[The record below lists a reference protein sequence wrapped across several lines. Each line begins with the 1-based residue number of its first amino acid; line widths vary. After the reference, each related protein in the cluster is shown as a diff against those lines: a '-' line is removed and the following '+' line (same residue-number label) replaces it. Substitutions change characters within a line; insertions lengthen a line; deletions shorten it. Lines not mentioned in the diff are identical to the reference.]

1 MRALVV
7 YESMYGNTKRIAEA
21 IAEGIAG
28 HMKVETIEVALAPMV
43 IEADVALLVVGGPT
57 HVHGMTTPFT
67 RGQAIKQAQTPV
79 VSEGIGLREWLD
91 EARPIGTAAVACAF
105 DTRIKGAAILTG
117 SAAGG
122 FAKKL
127 RASGFRVLTPA
138 ESFFIATKAPQDDAL
153 LEGELEHA
161 RAWGSEIA
169 TTVAESVAVPV
180 A

>member
-21 IAEGIAG
+21 IADGISP
-28 HMKVETIEVALAPMV
+28 HMKVETIEVAVAPMV

-57 HVHGMTTPFT
+57 HVHGMTTTFT
-67 RGQAIKQAQTPV
+67 RGQAIKQAQAPV

-91 EARPIGTAAVACAF
+91 EARPIGTSVVACAF

-122 FAKKL
+122 FGKKL
-127 RASGFRVLTPA
+127 RAAGFRVLTPA

-153 LEGELEHA
+153 LEGEVEHA

-169 TTVAESVAVPV
+169 TTVAERIAIPV

>member
-7 YESMYGNTKRIAEA
+7 YESMYGNTRRIAQA
-21 IAEGIAG
+21 IAEGISRHLA
-28 HMKVETIEVALAPMV
+28 VETIEVSVAPMV
-43 IEADVALLVVGGPT
+43 IESDVELLVVGGPT
-57 HVHGMTTPFT
+57 HVHGMTTTFT
-67 RGQAIKQAQTPV
+67 RAQATKQAQAPI

-91 EARPIGTAAVACAF
+91 EVRPIGTSVMACAF

-127 RASGFRVLTPA
+127 RAAGFRVLTPG
-138 ESFFIATKAPQDDAL
+138 ESFFIATKAPQDEAL
-153 LEGELEHA
+153 LEGEVEHA

-169 TTVAESVAVPV
+169 TQLATKVTAPV